1 MGGVLCCLA
10 DQPRKR
16 DQCGRREDEQRDV
29 PEVENE
35 IGDEDDRREC
45 ERGPED
51 LSRHAAS
58 VPGVL
63 RAVLFDWGD
72 TLMDFRYDE
81 ELMDAAFR
89 AGLARSERDDLAPAD
104 EIRAHFRENFE
115 PLFWV
120 PGTIEEIEYP
130 GLIRQALRHFAIEI
144 SDEEL
149 ARFLEAEHAAWEP
162 ARVLGSTTHALL
174 EALRS
179 RGLRLGLVS
188 NAFDPAWLLH
198 RDLEQMGIAGRIDHA
213 VFSSE
218 VGTRKPHSEIFERA
232 LAALDVA
239 PDEALFVGDRLYEDV
254 RGAAEVGMTTV
265 QAMWFRADEHP
276 EGGEPDYQAFTQM
289 DVLNIADRLLA
300 AA

>member
-1 MGGVLCCLA
+1 
-10 DQPRKR
+10 
-16 DQCGRREDEQRDV
+16 
-29 PEVENE
+29 
-35 IGDEDDRREC
+35 
-45 ERGPED
+45 
-51 LSRHAAS
+51 
-58 VPGVL
+58 VL

-89 AGLARSERDDLAPAD
+89 AGLAALERDDLAPAD

-232 LAALDVA
+232 LTALDVA

-254 RGAAEVGMTTV
+254 RGAAEVGMTTI
-265 QAMWFRADEHP
+265 QAMWFRADEHA